1 MTLLQRIR
9 ALVAW
14 VQRHLPAWPSW
25 LIEGLVGKLLAVPA
39 VLLLVVWHQPILSAI
54 AMLMARGVSEL
65 YELFFDANGYEP
77 QDVLERDRG
86 LILALAVAVAFGI

>member
-1 MTLLQRIR
+1 MKRIR
-9 ALVAW
+9 AIVAW
-14 VQRHLPAWPSW
+14 VQWHLPDWPSW
-25 LIEGLVGKLLAVPA
+25 LLEGVAGKLLAAPA

-54 AMLMARGVSEL
+54 AMLMARAVSEL

-86 LILALAVAVAFGI
+86 LILALAVAVVFGL